1 MTRLL
6 ASFNQREIIS
16 FINEK
21 KAESKTFCQEIRMII
36 SVISILKKLEDY
48 GIKRS
53 AEAMRNP
60 EQVDLEANKRALKA
74 RRLR

>member
-1 MTRLL
+1 
-6 ASFNQREIIS
+6 
-16 FINEK
+16 
-21 KAESKTFCQEIRMII
+21 MII

-53 AEAMRNP
+53 AEAMKNP
-60 EQVDLEANKRALKA
+60 EQVDLEANRRALKA